1 VNVAVIAGATG
12 AVALRLVEH
21 LDASGWEVVGLC
33 RRPALAHGRVRY
45 LGVDLL
51 DGPAVAQ
58 ALQGVPKA
66 THVFYSARAKFG
78 EGGVESVDENVAM
91 LRNVLDA
98 AEASCPGLAHV
109 HLVEGGKWYGLHLG
123 AYPTPAKED
132 DERHIPPNFY
142 YDQEDLL
149 RSRQAGK
156 RWSWSASRPNVICD
170 FAPGRARNIISIVGA
185 YAAICRELG
194 VRLDFPGHQDQFRS
208 LTEVTDAGLLARGL
222 AFMATEP
229 ACRNQAFNITNGD
242 VFRWQRLWPRIA
254 DAFKMAPGVV
264 RTITLAD
271 WMREADKVWQR
282 IVEKHGLQPSRLDD
296 IAQWTFADW
305 LFRQTYDIV
314 SSTTKLRRAGFHEA
328 IDTEEM
334 FLDQLARYREARIL
348 P

>member
-1 VNVAVIAGATG
+1 MAVIAGATG
-12 AVALRLVEH
+12 AVASRLVEH

-33 RRPALAHGRVRY
+33 RRPAAPHERVRY
-45 LGVDLL
+45 LGVDLQ
-51 DGPAVAQ
+51 DGPAVAK

-78 EGGVESVDENVAM
+78 EGGVESVEDNVAM

-109 HLVEGGKWYGLHLG
+109 HLVEGGKWYGQHLG

-149 RSRQAGK
+149 RSRQDGK

-194 VRLDFPGHQDQFRS
+194 VRLDFPGHPDQFRS
-208 LTEVTDAGLLARGL
+208 LTEVT
-222 AFMATEP
+222 
-229 ACRNQAFNITNGD
+229 
-242 VFRWQRLWPRIA
+242 
-254 DAFKMAPGVV
+254 
-264 RTITLAD
+264 
-271 WMREADKVWQR
+271 
-282 IVEKHGLQPSRLDD
+282 
-296 IAQWTFADW
+296 
-305 LFRQTYDIV
+305 
-314 SSTTKLRRAGFHEA
+314 
-328 IDTEEM
+328 
-334 FLDQLARYREARIL
+334 
-348 P
+348 

>member
-1 VNVAVIAGATG
+1 VNVAVIAGASG

-33 RRPALAHGRVRY
+33 RRPPRGHGRVRY

-51 DGPAVAQ
+51 EASAVAK

-66 THVFYSARAKFG
+66 THVFFSARAKFG
-78 EGGVESVDENVAM
+78 EGGVENVEDNVAM

-109 HLVEGGKWYGLHLG
+109 HLVEGGKWYGQHLG

-132 DERHIPPNFY
+132 DERHMPPNFY

-149 RSRQAGK
+149 RSRQEGK
-156 RWSWSASRPNVICD
+156 AWSWSASRPNVICD

-194 VRLDFPGHQDQFRS
+194 VRLDFPGHPDQFRS

-222 AFMATEP
+222 AFMATAP

-264 RTITLAD
+264 RTVVLAD
-271 WMREADKVWQR
+271 WMRDKEPVWQR
-282 IVEKHGLQPSRLDD
+282 IVQKHRLQPSRLED
-296 IAQWTFADW
+296 IAQWNFADW

-328 IDTEEM
+328 IDTEDM
-334 FLDQLARYREARIL
+334 FVDQLARYRDAGIL

>member
-33 RRPALAHGRVRY
+33 RRPARAHGRVRY
-45 LGVDLL
+45 VGVDLL
-51 DGPAVAQ
+51 DAPAVAE
-58 ALQGVPKA
+58 ALRGVPKA
-66 THVFYSARAKFG
+66 THIFYAARAKFG
-78 EGGVESVDENVAM
+78 EGGVESVEDNVAM

-98 AEASCPGLAHV
+98 AEASCAGLAHV
-109 HLVEGGKWYGLHLG
+109 HLVEGGKWYGQHLG

-132 DERHIPPNFY
+132 DERHLPPNFY

-156 RWSWSASRPNVICD
+156 AWSWSSSRPNVICD

-185 YAAICRELG
+185 YAAICRELA
-194 VRLDFPGHQDQFRS
+194 VRLDFPGHPDQFRA
-208 LTEVTDAGLLARGL
+208 LTEVTDASLLARGL
-222 AFMATEP
+222 AFMATAP

-254 DAFKMAPGVV
+254 KSFNMAPGVV
-264 RTITLAD
+264 RTIVLAD
-271 WMREADKVWQR
+271 WMRDKEPVWQR
-282 IVEKHGLQPSRLDD
+282 IVQKHGLQPRRLDEV
-296 IAQWTFADW
+296 AQWTFADW

-314 SSTTKLRRAGFHEA
+314 SSMTKLRRAGFHET

-334 FLDQLARYREARIL
+334 FLDQLGRYRDAGIL

>member
-1 VNVAVIAGATG
+1 MNVAVIAGASG
-12 AVALRLVEH
+12 AVALSLVEH

-33 RRPALAHGRVRY
+33 RRPPRGHGRVRY

-51 DGPAVAQ
+51 EASAVAK

-66 THVFYSARAKFG
+66 THVFFSARAKFG
-78 EGGVESVDENVAM
+78 EGGVENVEDNVAM

-109 HLVEGGKWYGLHLG
+109 HLVEGGKWYGQHLG

-132 DERHIPPNFY
+132 DARHMPPNFY

-149 RSRQAGK
+149 RSRQHGK
-156 RWSWSASRPNVICD
+156 AWSWSASRPNVICD

-194 VRLDFPGHQDQFRS
+194 VRLDFPGHPDQFRS

-222 AFMATEP
+222 AFMATAP
-229 ACRNQAFNITNGD
+229 ACRNQAFNIPNGD

-264 RTITLAD
+264 RTISLAD
-271 WMREADKVWQR
+271 WMRDKDAVWQR
-282 IVEKHGLQPSRLDD
+282 IVEKHGLQPRRLDEV
-296 IAQWTFADW
+296 AQWTFADW

-328 IDTEEM
+328 IDTEDM
-334 FLDQLARYREARIL
+334 FVDQLARYRDAGIL

>member
-1 VNVAVIAGATG
+1 M
-12 AVALRLVEH
+12 
-21 LDASGWEVVGLC
+21 
-33 RRPALAHGRVRY
+33 
-45 LGVDLL
+45 
-51 DGPAVAQ
+51 
-58 ALQGVPKA
+58 
-66 THVFYSARAKFG
+66 FYSARAKFG
-78 EGGVESVDENVAM
+78 EGGVESVDDNVAM

-98 AEASCPGLAHV
+98 AEASCPDLAHV
-109 HLVEGGKWYGLHLG
+109 HLVEGGKWYGQHLG

-194 VRLDFPGHQDQFRS
+194 VRLDFPGHPDQFRS

-222 AFMATEP
+222 AFMATAP

-254 DAFKMAPGVV
+254 EAFEMAPGVV

-271 WMREADKVWQR
+271 WMRDKDTVWQR
-282 IVEKHGLQPSRLDD
+282 IVEKHGLAAEPSRRDRAVDLCRLAVPPDLRHRLQHHQAAPRRLPRGD
-296 IAQWTFADW
+296 RHRRDVPGPARPLSRGAHSA
-305 LFRQTYDIV
+305 V
-314 SSTTKLRRAGFHEA
+314 RRAV
-328 IDTEEM
+328 
-334 FLDQLARYREARIL
+334 
-348 P
+348 

>member
-1 VNVAVIAGATG
+1 MNVAVIAGATG
-12 AVALRLVEH
+12 AVASRLVEH

-33 RRPALAHGRVRY
+33 RRPAPAHGRVRY
-45 LGVDLL
+45 VGVDLL
-51 DGPAVAQ
+51 DGPAVAK

-66 THVFYSARAKFG
+66 THVFYSARVKFG

-98 AEASCPGLAHV
+98 AEASCAGLTHV
-109 HLVEGGKWYGLHLG
+109 HLVEGGKWYGQHLG

-132 DERHIPPNFY
+132 DDRHIPPNFY

-149 RSRQAGK
+149 RSRQQGK

-170 FAPGRARNIISIVGA
+170 FAPGRARNIVSIVGA

-194 VRLDFPGHQDQFRS
+194 VRLDFPGHPDQFRS

-222 AFMATEP
+222 AFMVTAP

-254 DAFKMAPGVV
+254 EAFKMAPGVV

-271 WMREADKVWQR
+271 WMPEADKVWQS
-282 IVEKHGLQPSRLDD
+282 IVEKQGLQPRRLDE

-314 SSTTKLRRAGFHEA
+314 SSTTKLRRAGFHET